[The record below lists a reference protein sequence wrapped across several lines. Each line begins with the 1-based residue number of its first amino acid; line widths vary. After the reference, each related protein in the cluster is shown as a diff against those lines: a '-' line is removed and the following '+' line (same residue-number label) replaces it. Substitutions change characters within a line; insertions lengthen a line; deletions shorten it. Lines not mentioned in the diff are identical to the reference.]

1 LWFSIKKSIFE
12 PTSTTGSAV
21 SNLEWHS
28 QAAKTDLVIQGFIF
42 K

>member
-1 LWFSIKKSIFE
+1 LWFSIKKSIFD
-12 PTSTTGSAV
+12 PTPAIGSAE
-21 SNLEWHS
+21 SSLEWHS